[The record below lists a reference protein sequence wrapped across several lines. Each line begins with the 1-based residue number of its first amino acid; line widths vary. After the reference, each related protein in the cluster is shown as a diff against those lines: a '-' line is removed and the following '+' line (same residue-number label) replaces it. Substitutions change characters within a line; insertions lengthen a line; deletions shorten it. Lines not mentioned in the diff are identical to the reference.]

1 MKRASGPET
10 GQRFQ
15 ERERRPMSEASELL
29 MLAPPSRVLSDHIAA
44 ELREAIIADRL
55 KAGQRIVEREIAEA
69 MQTSRGPVR
78 DALLQL
84 ESEGLVVRYPHRGTF
99 VTRLTNEDAEEIYS
113 LRQGI
118 EALAVRYV
126 LKRATPADLEELD
139 DLVQEMA
146 DMIAEDYGISEA
158 TELDMAFHR
167 ALCRISGHSRALAA
181 WEALSGQT
189 RILLMSRITR
199 HPRDFQD
206 LVVVWHRRLVDALRE
221 RNLDLAQEELRKHLA
236 ATLNSFLH
244 PSENGGR
251 S

>member
-1 MKRASGPET
+1 L
-10 GQRFQ
+10 
-15 ERERRPMSEASELL
+15 SEALDLS

-84 ESEGLVVRYPHRGTF
+84 ESEGLVERYPHRGTF
-99 VTRLTNEDAEEIYS
+99 VTQLSNEDAEEIYS
-113 LRQGI
+113 LRRGI
-118 EALAVRYV
+118 ESLAVEYV
-126 LKRATPADLEELD
+126 IKRATSADLKELD
-139 DLVQEMA
+139 DLVNEMA
-146 DMIAEDYGISEA
+146 DMIAEDYGVSEA

-167 ALCRISGHSRALAA
+167 ALCRISGHGRALAA

-206 LVVVWHRRLVDALRE
+206 QVVVWHRRLVDALRE
-221 RNLDLAQEELRKHLA
+221 RNLELAQEELRRHLA
-236 ATLNSFLH
+236 ATLNAFA
-244 PSENGGR
+244 PAQRAGE
-251 S
+251 